1 MYIRD
6 LPGQEGLASQSHLR
20 AGTRTTCSARQGKGQ
35 PDRAYLAIRLLD
47 GGRRLPS
54 LRLLD
59 RDHPAWPRTSAHL
72 GADGHGP
79 RWG

>member
-20 AGTRTTCSARQGKGQ
+20 AGTTCSARQGKGQ

-47 GGRRLPS
+47 GGRRLLS
-54 LRLLD
+54 LRLRD
-59 RDHPAWPRTSAHL
+59 SDHPARLRTSAHL
-72 GADGHGP
+72 GADGH
-79 RWG
+79 